1 MQHQKGKGRLGR
13 RITPNKIRHLLGR
26 LGVALVL
33 MTFGAWEILRPAS
46 WANYMPPFL
55 GAVGSILTLVTI
67 HGIVLM
73 FVGLAVLL
81 GVYLRLFAIA
91 AVLLLLAI
99 IVTLIWMAGYPD
111 IVVRDTG
118 ILLLALTVV
127 FDNERYLTLTR
138 RQHWLLM

>member
-1 MQHQKGKGRLGR
+1 MGPSLNRV
-13 RITPNKIRHLLGR
+13 RHLLGR
-26 LGVALVL
+26 AGLALVL

-55 GAVGSILTLVTI
+55 GAVGSIITLVAI

-73 FVGLAVLL
+73 LLGLAVLL
-81 GVYLRLFAIA
+81 GVYLRLSAIIA
-91 AVLLLLAI
+91 SLLLLAI
-99 IVTLIWMAGYPD
+99 IATLIWMGGYPD

-118 ILLLALTVV
+118 ILFLALTVV
-127 FDNERYLTLTR
+127 SDNERYLTLTR